1 MEYYFNGIATQ
12 SKSIFIKNMVC
23 NRCIMVVGQI
33 FKAAGINT
41 TTIQLG
47 KVEVDTVIPEKNL
60 EHINSELNNAGFELI
75 NNQTVKIAEQIKS
88 VIIDFVY
95 NNHETEK
102 VNFSS
107 LLSSKMNKDYNY
119 LSSLFSAYEGT
130 TIEHY
135 IINLKIERVK
145 ELLVYDEKT
154 LGEIAF
160 EMGYSSVAHLS
171 GQFKKVTGFSPSY
184 FKKLKERKRKSIND
198 I

>member
-1 MEYYFNGIATQ
+1 MEYYFNGITAQ

-47 KVEVDTVIPEKNL
+47 KVEVDKVIPEKSL
-60 EHINSELNNAGFELI
+60 EDINSELNNAGFELI

-95 NNHETEK
+95 SNHETEK